1 MARQNTE
8 EQAYRATEKAKEMAK
23 PTPFEEALLN
33 YLSEHYRELI
43 DSKPEKTIKGCA
55 AYIIGEARKI
65 AKANCAVISDAEVYG
80 MAVHYFEEDSIKECK
95 EPPQTTQA
103 RVEVPELD
111 KTPAK
116 EENGAKGTPEAKS
129 GHPAATPVQAPKQDK
144 KRIPGQLDIFDLMAG
159 GEA

>member
-8 EQAYRATEKAKEMAK
+8 EQAYTATEKAKEMAK

-43 DSKPEKTIKGCA
+43 DSKPAKTIKGCA

-65 AKANCAVISDAEVYG
+65 AKANCAVISDEEVYG
-80 MAVHYFEEDSIKECK
+80 MAVHYFEEDSIPECY
-95 EPPQTTQA
+95 ELPQTTQA
-103 RVEVPELD
+103 RVEVPEKA

-116 EENGAKGTPEAKS
+116 EQNAPQAKS
-129 GHPAATPVQAPKQDK
+129 GHPAATPKQDK

>member
-1 MARQNTE
+1 MKMARQNTE
-8 EQAYRATEKAKEMAK
+8 EQAYTATEKCKEMAK

-33 YLSEHYRELI
+33 YLAKHYRELI

-65 AKANCAVISDAEVYG
+65 AKANCAVISDEEVYG

-103 RVEVPELD
+103 RVEVPEQA

-116 EENGAKGTPEAKS
+116 QQGTTEAKS
-129 GHPAATPVQAPKQDK
+129 GHPAATPKQDK

>member
-8 EQAYRATEKAKEMAK
+8 EQAYTATEKCKEMAK

-33 YLSEHYRELI
+33 FLAKNYRELI
-43 DSKPEKTIKGCA
+43 DNKPEKTIKGCA

-65 AKANCAVISDAEVYG
+65 AKANCAVISDEEVYG

-95 EPPQTTQA
+95 EPPQTAQA
-103 RVEVPELD
+103 RVEVPEQA
-111 KTPAK
+111 KTPA
-116 EENGAKGTPEAKS
+116 NDQNAPQAKS
-129 GHPAATPVQAPKQDK
+129 WHPAATVQAPKPDK
-144 KRIPGQLDIFDLMAG
+144 SMPRKQRIPGQLDIFDLMAG